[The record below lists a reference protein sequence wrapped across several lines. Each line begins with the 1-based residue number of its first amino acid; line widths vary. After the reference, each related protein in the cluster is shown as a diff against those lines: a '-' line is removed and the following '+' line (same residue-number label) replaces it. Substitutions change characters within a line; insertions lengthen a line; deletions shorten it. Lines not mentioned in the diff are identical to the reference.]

1 VQPAR
6 GEIDDKSPG
15 DGRQTIAVVTMSMNA
30 HFVEIRPRLLKR
42 LQQEPSLA
50 EAVVYLELSDPGL
63 ASDDEA
69 VEFFLRQLSRAK
81 QQHMRA
87 LLSADVD
94 AIKAAAKKVF
104 PKKIWPMLMAH
115 YSSMTKEQLS
125 REAAEKR
132 KGLIET
138 VRQMKSTLWSAAQEK
153 AGSRPISDDDIGER
167 LCIDKAWD
175 GLDYLL
181 CSAMD
186 TGRSPL
192 DLAIL
197 GGIEIG
203 KDLGYGPAR
212 YLNATEV
219 RAVSAAL
226 SKLTHDTLRYHYDVA
241 DMNEAEVYPGRW
253 RDGPNSDRLAWL
265 LQAFDEVRHFY
276 QGAAERENAT
286 LKYLL

>member
-1 VQPAR
+1 
-6 GEIDDKSPG
+6 
-15 DGRQTIAVVTMSMNA
+15 MSMNG

-69 VEFFLRQLSRAK
+69 IEFHLRHLSRAQ

-94 AIKAAAKKVF
+94 AIKAALKKVF
-104 PKKIWPMLMAH
+104 PKKIWPMLMTH
-115 YSSMTKEQLS
+115 YSGMTKEQLS
-125 REAAEKR
+125 KEAAEKR
-132 KGLIET
+132 KGLVES
-138 VRQMKSTLWSAAQEK
+138 VRQMESTLRSAAQEK
-153 AGSRPISDDDIGER
+153 ARGRPISDDDIGER

-181 CSAMD
+181 CSTMD
-186 TGRSPL
+186 TGRRPL

-212 YLNATEV
+212 YLNAAEV

-226 SKLTHDTLRYHYDVA
+226 SKVTHDTLRYHYDAA
-241 DMNEAEVYPGRW
+241 DMNEAEVYPGHR
-253 RDGPNSDRLAWL
+253 RDGSNSDCLDWL

-276 QGAAERENAT
+276 QGAADRRNAAI
-286 LKYLL
+286 KYIC

>member
-1 VQPAR
+1 
-6 GEIDDKSPG
+6 
-15 DGRQTIAVVTMSMNA
+15 MSMNG

-69 VEFFLRQLSRAK
+69 IEFFLRQLSRAQ
-81 QQHMRA
+81 QQHIRA

-94 AIKAAAKKVF
+94 AIKVAVKKVF

-115 YSSMTKEQLS
+115 YSSITKEQLS
-125 REAAEKR
+125 KEAAEKR

-138 VRQMKSTLWSAAQEK
+138 VRQMKSTLRSAAQEK
-153 AGSRPISDDDIGER
+153 AGGQPISDDDIGER

-186 TGRSPL
+186 TGRRPL

-197 GGIEIG
+197 GGMEIG

-212 YLNATEV
+212 FLNTAEV

-226 SKLTHDTLRYHYDVA
+226 SKVTHHTLRYHYDAA

-253 RDGPNSDRLAWL
+253 DDGPNGHCLDWL

-276 QGAAERENAT
+276 QGAADRRNAAI
-286 LKYLL
+286 KYSC